1 MAHDSGKFVE
11 WTKASYAL
19 LAFAGLCF
27 LTSFFLNMDV
37 GSSVEQTIPLSGG
50 DVGPIEVK
58 EDYSVYRI
66 AVAQTLNAYG
76 MWSFVGGEVLDE
88 QKEYLFGFGKELW
101 KDRGVD
107 YEGYAW
113 SEQDTT
119 FDLKVTFPKKGAYFL
134 RFSIET
140 NQPSGAGSVMVKV
153 TPKQGSS
160 LAHFIL
166 GILSLIGAVGLW
178 MWVNVQ
184 NAPTDRRSRMIDD
197 DEW

>member
-1 MAHDSGKFVE
+1 MAPDSEKFVE
-11 WTKASYAL
+11 WTKVSYAL
-19 LAFAGLCF
+19 LAFSGLCF

-37 GSSVEQTIPLSGG
+37 GSSVKQTIPLSGG

-58 EDYSVYRI
+58 EEYSVYRI
-66 AVAQTLNAYG
+66 AVTQTLNAYG
-76 MWSFVGGEVLDE
+76 IWSFVGGEVLDE
-88 QKEYLFGFGKELW
+88 RKEYLFGFGKELW

-113 SEQDTT
+113 SEQETT
-119 FDLKVTFPKKGAYFL
+119 FDLKVTFPQKGVYFL
-134 RFSIET
+134 RMTVET
-140 NQPSGAGSVMVKV
+140 NQPSAAGSVIVKV

-166 GILSLIGAVGLW
+166 GILSLIGAVGVW
-178 MWVNVQ
+178 MWVNVH
-184 NAPTDRRSRMIDD
+184 NAPTDKRLRILDD